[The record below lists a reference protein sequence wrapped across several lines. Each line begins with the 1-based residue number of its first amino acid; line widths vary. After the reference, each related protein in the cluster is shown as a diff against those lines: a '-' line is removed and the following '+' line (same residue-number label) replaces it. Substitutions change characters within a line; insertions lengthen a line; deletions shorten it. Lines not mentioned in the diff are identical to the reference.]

1 MDISRIRNDFPLL
14 MKEPTA
20 YLDNAATSQKPDCVI
35 EAEKSFYVNHNANTL
50 RGFYPLS
57 MEATEIYENARKTV
71 RDFIGAP
78 SDKEIIFT
86 RNATESI
93 NLVAYSYGLT
103 NIGRGDE
110 IVVSI
115 AEHHSNMLPWQM
127 VARVKGAGLK
137 YLECEKDGSFT
148 DEAID
153 EAITERTKLVAFTHV
168 SNVLGL
174 CNDIGKVIRRA
185 HDCGAV
191 CVIDASQSIPH
202 MKIDVGENDAD
213 FLVFSGHKL
222 LGPMGIGVLYGKE
235 KLLDKMPPFL
245 TGGEMIDSVRRDGA
259 TYAALPH
266 KFEAGTV
273 NAAGAAGL
281 AQAMRYIEE
290 VGYDC
295 IRKRDEEL
303 TARALKGMKDIDH
316 VNILGS
322 PSYKDHNGIITFTV
336 DDVHPHDVSA
346 VLEADGVDVRAGHH
360 CAQPLLE
367 HLGVRSAT
375 RASIMFYNTGDEIDR
390 FVRSL
395 ATVRERLGYR

>member
-1 MDISRIRNDFPLL
+1 MF
-14 MKEPTA
+14 
-20 YLDNAATSQKPDCVI
+20 VI
-35 EAEKSFYVNHNANTL
+35 
-50 RGFYPLS
+50 
-57 MEATEIYENARKTV
+57 
-71 RDFIGAP
+71 
-78 SDKEIIFT
+78 
-86 RNATESI
+86 
-93 NLVAYSYGLT
+93 
-103 NIGRGDE
+103 
-110 IVVSI
+110 
-115 AEHHSNMLPWQM
+115 
-127 VARVKGAGLK
+127 K

-153 EAITERTKLVAFTHV
+153 EAITEKTKLVAFTHV